1 MPCSS
6 CTETRPVP
14 ATFETLT
21 IGSVSETS
29 TEYNVYLKNIATGM
43 DALYLIESDNNGLI
57 LLDRELDGIKI
68 VPGDWH
74 EIRVTLAD
82 ATDTTDNEDVTINEV
97 VYTCLLT
104 RFTEVYNPEELRKLK
119 LMGGIVLTV

>member
-1 MPCSS
+1 
-6 CTETRPVP
+6 
-14 ATFETLT
+14 
-21 IGSVSETS
+21 
-29 TEYNVYLKNIATGM
+29 M